1 MNPTAAAAARTA
13 AAAARTVAT
22 HARSLAATALDNV
35 QREFPNA
42 PAHTVLGSEDR
53 PLPRQLHPTFY
64 GAFDWHSAVHM
75 HWLLVRLLRTHP
87 EHIDAVRVRHAL
99 NEHLTTPALQ
109 TEAEYLR
116 ANPGW
121 ERPYGWAW
129 LLTLAA
135 ECTTWDTDPDAT
147 TWAHALRGPVDTV
160 ADLLSRWLPRATHPV
175 RDGGHTNT
183 AFSLGLI
190 LDTTRTLDLP
200 HLNTQIRDWAHRS
213 YLKDENAPAAWEPS
227 GQDFLSPSL
236 SEANLMRR
244 VLDPETFSPWLE
256 SYLPGLAREQPA
268 TLLTPVQAPDRSDG
282 HLGHLDGLNF
292 SRAAALRAISEELP
306 SDDPRQRILLA
317 AATRHLDAALP
328 SLSTEEYSSTHWL
341 GTFAALALTAV

>member
-1 MNPTAAAAARTA
+1 MSPNTAAASRSVAA
-13 AAAARTVAT
+13 
-22 HARSLAATALDNV
+22 HACSLAATALHNV

-42 PAHTVLGSEDR
+42 PAHTILGGEDR
-53 PLPRQLHPTFY
+53 ALPRQLHPTFY

-87 EHIDAVRVRHAL
+87 KRIDAVRVRRVL
-99 NEHLTTPALQ
+99 NDHLTAPALQ
-109 TEAEYLR
+109 TEADYLR

-129 LLTLAA
+129 LFTLAD

-147 TWAHALRGPVDTV
+147 SWAYALRGPVDTV
-160 ADLLSRWLPRATHPV
+160 ADLLGRWLPRATYPV
-175 RDGGHTNT
+175 RDGGHANT

-190 LDTTRTLDLP
+190 LDTTRTLGLP
-200 HLNTQIRDWAHRS
+200 ELDTQIRDWVLRC
-213 YLKDENAPAAWEPS
+213 YLEDRDATAAWEPS

-244 VLDPETFSPWLE
+244 LLDPETFSRWLE
-256 SYLPGLAREQPA
+256 CFLPGLAREEPP
-268 TLLTPVQAPDRSDG
+268 TLLAPVQDPDRSDG
-282 HLGHLDGLNF
+282 LLGHLDGLNF
-292 SRAAALRAISEELP
+292 SRSAALRAIGEVLP
-306 SDDPRQRILLA
+306 RHDPRQQVLLA

-328 SLSTEEYSSTHWL
+328 SLSAQDYSSTHWL
-341 GTFAALALTAV
+341 GTFAALALTTV